1 VAKGTDLYEPKVAE
15 GRKAAKGIDL
25 YDRQR
30 RLAWY
35 LIVPAVL
42 VVLLVIG
49 FPLFQVIWY
58 SFIKYKLDGVTPSTF
73 VGFDNYVFVL
83 SDPDWWRAVWN
94 TLIFTFFSVTIET
107 VLGLAVALVANA
119 KFKGRTFFRVA
130 ILIPW
135 AIPTVV
141 SSMIWKWMFNDI
153 YGVVNLLLTNFHII
167 PEKIAWLATPE
178 TAIPIIIAVDV
189 WKTTP
194 FMALLIL
201 AGLQMI
207 PGDMYEAGAIDGAT
221 GVRKFFYLT
230 LPFVM
235 PTLLVALIFRT
246 LDALRVFDIF
256 YIMVGGAGD
265 MATMATYNRLQLIDF
280 LDAGVGSAT
289 SVIILLFIMAF
300 VILYT
305 RISKTSFQ

>member
-1 VAKGTDLYEPKVAE
+1 M
-15 GRKAAKGIDL
+15 AAKGIDL

-49 FPLFQVIWY
+49 FPLGQVVVY
-58 SFIKYKLDGVTPSTF
+58 SFMKYKLDGVTPASF
-73 VGFDNYVFVL
+73 VGLENYAFVF

-94 TLIFTFFSVTIET
+94 TLVFSFFSVTLET
-107 VLGLAVALVANA
+107 ILGLAVALIANA
-119 KFKGRTFFRVA
+119 PFKGRTFFRIALLV
-130 ILIPW
+130 PW

-141 SSMIWKWMFNDI
+141 SSQIWKWMFNDV

-178 TAIPIIIAVDV
+178 TALPVIIAVDV

-221 GVRKFFYLT
+221 GIRKFFFLT
-230 LPFVM
+230 LPFIM

-289 SVIILLFIMAF
+289 SVIILLFIMVF

-305 RISKTSFQ
+305 RFSKTSFQ

>member
-1 VAKGTDLYEPKVAE
+1 M
-15 GRKAAKGIDL
+15 AAKGIDL

-49 FPLFQVIWY
+49 FPLGQVVVY
-58 SFIKYKLDGVTPSTF
+58 SFMKYKLDGVTPASF
-73 VGFDNYVFVL
+73 VGLENYAFVL

-94 TLIFTFFSVTIET
+94 TLVFTFFSVTLET
-107 VLGLAVALVANA
+107 ILGLAVALVANA
-119 KFKGRTFFRVA
+119 PFKGRTIFRIALLV
-130 ILIPW
+130 PW

-141 SSMIWKWMFNDI
+141 SSQIWKWMFNDV

-167 PEKIAWLATPE
+167 PEKIAWLAIPE
-178 TAIPIIIAVDV
+178 TALPVIIAVDV

-221 GVRKFFYLT
+221 GIRKFFFLT
-230 LPFVM
+230 LPFIM

-289 SVIILLFIMAF
+289 SVIILLFIMVF

-305 RISKTSFQ
+305 RFSKTSFQ